1 MSFCHKKHKI
11 EKCEGKEK
19 KNLIE
24 CKQVPINILILQS
37 SLVYDIGKGPIKTR
51 FYLRTY
57 FKKKKI
63 HSINVMQT
71 KLGSLKAIRK
81 RS

>member
-1 MSFCHKKHKI
+1 MTSKMASKLGFFQ
-11 EKCEGKEK
+11 G
-19 KNLIE
+19 
-24 CKQVPINILILQS
+24 PIKYNPMTLILQS

-57 FKKKKI
+57 LKKKVMN
-63 HSINVMQT
+63 SINVMQT